1 MPRMSRQHARFG
13 AGRTVVVLSCSHLC
27 PSAAKSWAQTVK
39 AAGGGSTPSLVRQ
52 LQQALGVRSQ
62 CGQRRE
68 GCPTLTRLVNGGRS
82 WARNESSE
90 QHQDL
95 AMEAPAN
102 LESEDHQA
110 ATAWLELRLGAE
122 LVCLGL
128 PNAIAGRVVRNRRAA
143 GWG

>member
-1 MPRMSRQHARFG
+1 M
-13 AGRTVVVLSCSHLC
+13 
-27 PSAAKSWAQTVK
+27 
-39 AAGGGSTPSLVRQ
+39 RQ
-52 LQQALGVRSQ
+52 LQQALRVRSQ

-82 WARNESSE
+82 WAPNESSE
-90 QHQDL
+90 QHQGL
-95 AMEAPAN
+95 AVEVPAN